1 MPATLQFKPSAS
13 QDVTGYKLYAKVDE
27 PNVNL
32 TKDNATIT
40 ANLGNPAP
48 EADGFIRVVLNGIP
62 EMQSADGMYD
72 LGVAAID
79 DAGNESPL
87 LLQGLAD
94 ISLDFLAPSPP
105 SEASVYFS

>member
-13 QDVTGYKLYAKVDE
+13 QDVVSYKLYAKVDE
-27 PNVNL
+27 PNVQL
-32 TKDNATIT
+32 TKDNATIIS
-40 ANLGNPAP
+40 NLGNPAP
-48 EADGFIRVVLNGIP
+48 EADGFIRVILNNVP
-62 EMQSADGMYD
+62 EMTNAEGMYD
-72 LGVAAID
+72 LGIAAVD
-79 DAGNESPL
+79 GQGNESPL

>member
-1 MPATLQFKPSAS
+1 MSATLKFRPSTS
-13 QDVTGYKLYAKVDE
+13 QDVIGYKLYAKPDE
-27 PNVNL
+27 PNVTL

-40 ANLGNPAP
+40 ADLGNPAP
-48 EADGFIRVVLNGIP
+48 AADGFIHVVLNNVS
-62 EMQSADGMYD
+62 EMAQADGMYD
-72 LGVAAID
+72 LGVSAID
-79 DAGNESPL
+79 DHQNESPL

>member
-1 MPATLQFKPSAS
+1 MSATLQFKPSAS
-13 QDVTGYKLYAKVDE
+13 QDVASYKLYAKEDE

-32 TKDNATIT
+32 TKDNATII
-40 ANLGNPAP
+40 ADLGKPNA
-48 EADGFIRVVLNGIP
+48 ESDGFCRVVLNTVP
-62 EMQSADGMYD
+62 ELSSADGMYD
-72 LGVAAID
+72 LGVAAVD

>member
-13 QDVTGYKLYAKVDE
+13 QDVVSYKLYAKIDE

-32 TKDNATIT
+32 TKDNATII
-40 ANLGNPAP
+40 ANLGKPAP
-48 EADGFIRVVLNGIP
+48 EADGFIRVVLNNVP
-62 EMQSADGMYD
+62 EMTNAEGMYD
-72 LGVAAID
+72 LGIAAVD
-79 DAGNESPL
+79 GQNNESPL